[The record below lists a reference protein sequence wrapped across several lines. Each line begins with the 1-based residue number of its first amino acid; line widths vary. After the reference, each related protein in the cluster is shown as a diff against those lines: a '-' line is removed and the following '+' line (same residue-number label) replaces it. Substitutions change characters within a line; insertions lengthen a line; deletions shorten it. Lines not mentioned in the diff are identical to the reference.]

1 MRSSLW
7 ACTPRK
13 AGRSGRLRAA
23 LFTLSRPF
31 VDRLLVLA
39 LAIVAG
45 AAAGACG
52 SNDGSAGPVAMPP
65 EEPVSS
71 AILDESPP
79 ATNGSAGD
87 SSDRDGTDPG
97 SAAAS
102 PQSDADAAE
111 NGPEIME
118 AAPIPGEYDFGFIL
132 GSDALGFVLGME
144 VLPDGSGDVVLVAR
158 EGRLWR
164 ADADGAVHLY
174 GDISER
180 VLSGGEQGLLGLA
193 FSPTFASDGLAYLHY
208 TAPGPARTVI
218 SRFRTADGGLNTGSE
233 EVLLQVEQPFPNHNG
248 GQIAFGPDG
257 LLYIALGDGGAG
269 GDPLGHGQD
278 LETLLGAVLRID
290 VSEPGGYRIPAD
302 NPFVEVE
309 GARARPEIYAYGLR
323 NPWRFSFD
331 SETGKL
337 WAADVGQDEWEE
349 VNTIVAGG
357 NYGWNTLEGF
367 ACFASA
373 ACSRDGLQPPRAVYA
388 HGPLGGCSIT
398 GGYVYRGAALPELDG
413 WYVYGDFCSS
423 RVWAVDATSDG
434 PPVVLADAHPAGSI
448 TSFGLTPAGEVA
460 VLTMDGATFT
470 LTQLERTAAVP

>member
-7 ACTPRK
+7 ACTPREP
-13 AGRSGRLRAA
+13 GRCRRLRSA

-31 VDRLLVLA
+31 ADRTLALVLA
-39 LAIVAG
+39 IAAG
-45 AAAGACG
+45 AAVGACG
-52 SNDGSAGPVAMPP
+52 SGDGGVDPTAVPP
-65 EEPVSS
+65 ERPVGSNS
-71 AILDESPP
+71 LDDSPP
-79 ATNGSAGD
+79 VTDRSTDD
-87 SSDRDGTDPG
+87 SSDRDGAEPS

-102 PQSDADAAE
+102 PQSGADAAE
-111 NGPEIME
+111 NGPETME
-118 AAPIPGEYDFGFIL
+118 ETPIPGGYTFGFIL

-144 VLPDGSGDVVLVAR
+144 MLPDGSGDVVLVAR

-208 TAPGPARTVI
+208 TAPDPARTVI
-218 SRFRTADGGLNTGSE
+218 SRFRTADGGLNAGSE
-233 EVLLQVEQPFPNHNG
+233 EILLQVEQPFPNHNG
-248 GQIAFGPDG
+248 GQLAFGPDG

-278 LETLLGAVLRID
+278 LGTLLGAVLRID

-302 NPFVEVE
+302 NPFVGME
-309 GARARPEIYAYGLR
+309 GARPEIYAYGLR

-337 WAADVGQDEWEE
+337 WLADVGQDEWEE

-367 ACFASA
+367 ACFASP
-373 ACSRDGLQPPRAVYA
+373 ACSSDGLQLPRAVYD
-388 HGPLGGCSIT
+388 HGALGGCSIT

-460 VLTMDGATFT
+460 VLTMDGVTFT
-470 LTQLERTAAVP
+470 LTQLERAAGP